1 MYIFKSTAV
10 NISHKL
16 QLTSCS
22 LQNNSILS
30 MFWSLHKI
38 SKLNIA
44 IQQFHFAVVAWEFK
58 CMRLQY
64 SLTILW
70 NKHFEWF
77 FQVNVFEQ
85 NMLWCRRWTCTI
97 MLSQRCIH
105 LAEISLSWL
114 PVVLVVNKWFAWD
127 ISQCVPAWV
136 SVHKSGIASWTTPV
150 QVHIAK
156 PEEQKN
162 GGGLHGNEASYSL
175 LKSFSFPIPGNTPVS
190 LWRFGWWQMKMHW
203 PAIGHV
209 LNAWPWSWW
218 VSDDN
223 MF

>member
-30 MFWSLHKI
+30 MFWPLHKI

-44 IQQFHFAVVAWEFK
+44 IQQFPFAVVAWEFK

-97 MLSQRCIH
+97 TEMHSSCRDFSVVVTCGARCEQIICMGHFTMCTSMSFCSQIWHCIMDH
-105 LAEISLSWL
+105 SSTGTHSKIRRT
-114 PVVLVVNKWFAWD
+114 KKRGR
-127 ISQCVPAWV
+127 PAWER
-136 SVHKSGIASWTTPV
+136 G
-150 QVHIAK
+150 
-156 PEEQKN
+156 
-162 GGGLHGNEASYSL
+162 
-175 LKSFSFPIPGNTPVS
+175 
-190 LWRFGWWQMKMHW
+190 
-203 PAIGHV
+203 
-209 LNAWPWSWW
+209 
-218 VSDDN
+218 
-223 MF
+223 